1 MLAQNFK
8 SAADLGIEERL
19 HATLAKVLVLLETEA
34 IARHE
39 FDMHLWPAFGQHPGC
54 WSGGCIGAW
63 AEKIGGFEITSG
75 DIDDDESDLYRLF
88 FPGDRDG
95 ERSPYKATPA
105 EGARALR
112 NYLTTGK
119 ASWPEVMG
127 AARA

>member
-8 SAADLGIEERL
+8 SAAELGIEGRL
-19 HATLAKVLVLLETEA
+19 HATLAKVLVFLETEA
-34 IARHE
+34 IARDE
-39 FDMHLWPAFGQHPGC
+39 FNMSLWPTFGEDPGC

-63 AEKIGGFEITSG
+63 AEKIGGFEIASDAMG
-75 DIDDDESDLYRLF
+75 DDESDLYLLF
-88 FPGDRDG
+88 FPGDRNG